1 MLIRSTNGEDYAFV
15 ERYPNVCIPV
25 NQGSATSLHHISQ
38 EGGDKLAVHE
48 IPLEIRGAKNR
59 EEIRYIRRIRGVVPE
74 LAAIELTDNEILVS
88 LYDSDR
94 TRLSESEKFL
104 AEATQAYFKRQLKFQ
119 SARDSVSLSLPSGDL
134 NRLRLLTQYAWRD
147 AQSSQLPAKNR
158 GTRRQS
164 TRLQDRDAHSLIID
178 LPKSRASLLCG
189 GDKSE
194 SGNCSSR
201 NQKFSCQLSR
211 ELDSE
216 YTWRELLRVRSEGQ
230 LNNVDHIHAGVQG
243 LSLHVTLLTS
253 GGSVAY
259 ESLFRDPSCK
269 QNKIFVTTVPND
281 HSIRSELFAN
291 AGPNTDLH
299 DTCLGRDGRTF
310 YSRSGA
316 RTSSFSDLKGIQFH
330 SGPTRFSPLDP
341 ADLRARYIIE
351 TIPSGVGLKSIEICA
366 LSGEILIQSARPVA
380 SQVINQIASD
390 LDTRVSQGTAPSA
403 LKYPAIQTPLSII
416 SRAPGLKM
424 SLSTDSSENI
434 RYLTVYGAAGDI
446 GGSSLKLGDE
456 ILVDH
461 GGWPN
466 DPERNH
472 EAWSG
477 DIDNLKVIV
486 LTHSHHDHVGNVPNL
501 VDRLSRRKSRE
512 DLQVVAHEATALSMY
527 PPLLEHSKR
536 GGSAF
541 KTTTL
546 DKAMQKLRLAPL
558 NYPVRLA
565 ENTSMTILQAGH
577 HIGSTMTLF
586 EHKERDNS
594 SRRVLYT
601 GDLRSG
607 DDYGISR
614 LYPSA
619 EQVADLDAL
628 IIEGTNGVSAIKPRE
643 ELEGEFIAE
652 VIQTIKN
659 GGTVVLPVLGAGR
672 AQEILTLL
680 RRNMRIFQDLNCPI
694 LVEGRSIFSFN
705 EVFSYISDVY
715 PELLTVHGP
724 SDQGWRA
731 LSDGT
736 FKTGI
741 DVSDLNDSSFEGPK
755 IVVVSG
761 GMGLGPAREY
771 IWAVKE
777 SPLNKVIFSCFQSP
791 DSLGAKLLERAAD
804 FTKHENYSD
813 FKAQA
818 VSRRLSGHNSGAE
831 TIRYVTHAMKPGAT
845 VVLVH
850 GAQSGLDELREKIV
864 EARRDLRVVVAQ
876 PNLKITLW

>member
-1 MLIRSTNGEDYAFV
+1 MRSTNGEDYAFV
-15 ERYPNVCIPV
+15 ERYPHLYIPV

-59 EEIRYIRRIRGVVPE
+59 DEIRYIRRIRGAVPE

-88 LYDSDR
+88 LYDSDL
-94 TRLSESEKFL
+94 TRVSEIEKILADAALRHFKRSLTFEPVRDSISPSLPAEDLNKLLLL
-104 AEATQAYFKRQLKFQ
+104 AEYT
-119 SARDSVSLSLPSGDL
+119 
-134 NRLRLLTQYAWRD
+134 WRD
-147 AQSSQLPAKNR
+147 VQSSKLPAKNR
-158 GTRRQS
+158 VTRQQS
-164 TRLQDRDAHSLIID
+164 TRPQGRDTHSLIID
-178 LPKSRASLLCG
+178 LTESRASLICG

-216 YTWRELLRVRSEGQ
+216 YTWRELLRTRPKGHLES
-230 LNNVDHIHAGVQG
+230 VDHIHAGALR
-243 LSLHVTLLTS
+243 LSLHLTLLTS
-253 GGSVAY
+253 GAPGAH
-259 ESLFRDPSCK
+259 ESLFRDLSCK
-269 QNKIFVTTVPND
+269 QNKIYVRTIPHD
-281 HSIRSELFAN
+281 HSIRRELFAN

-299 DTCLGRDGRTF
+299 DTRLSRDGKTF
-310 YSRSGA
+310 I
-316 RTSSFSDLKGIQFH
+316 SSSEASVANFLDLKGIKFY
-330 SGPTRFSPLDP
+330 SGDARFSPLNP

-351 TIPSGVGLKSIEICA
+351 KIPSGVGIKSIQACRF
-366 LSGEILIQSARPVA
+366 SGEILIQSARPIA
-380 SQVINQIASD
+380 SELIIQIARD
-390 LDTRVSQGTAPSA
+390 LDTRVSKGTTHPVA
-403 LKYPAIQTPLSII
+403 KYHAIQVPLGII
-416 SRAPGLKM
+416 SRAPGLRM
-424 SLSTDSSENI
+424 PLSTDSSENI

-446 GGSSLKLGDE
+446 GGSSLKLGQE
-456 ILVDH
+456 ILLDR

-472 EAWSG
+472 EGWIS
-477 DIDNLKVIV
+477 DNEDLKAVV
-486 LTHSHHDHVGNVPNL
+486 VTHSHHDHVGKIVNL
-501 VDRLSRRKSRE
+501 VDHLSGRQSPTN
-512 DLQVVAHEATALSMY
+512 LQVIAHEATALSMY
-527 PPLLEHSKR
+527 PPLLDHSKKK
-536 GGSAF
+536 GSDF
-541 KTTTL
+541 KTPAL
-546 DKAMQKLRLAPL
+546 NKVMEKLRLAPL
-558 NYPVRLA
+558 NYPVRLS
-565 ENTSMTILQAGH
+565 ENTSLTLLPAGH

-586 EHKERDNS
+586 EHTERNNP

-643 ELEGEFIAE
+643 ELEDEFIAE
-652 VIQTIKN
+652 VIQTVKE

-680 RRNMRIFQDLNCPI
+680 RRNIQIFQELNCPI
-694 LVEGRSIFSFN
+694 FVEGRSIFSFN

-715 PELLTVHGP
+715 PELLTVHD
-724 SDQGWRA
+724 SRDQGWRA
-731 LSDGT
+731 LSDDI

-741 DVSDLNDSSFEGPK
+741 RLSYLNHRSCEGPK
-755 IVVVSG
+755 VVVVSG
-761 GMGLGPAREY
+761 GMGFGPAEKC
-771 IWAVKE
+771 IWAVSE
-777 SPLNKVIFSCFQSP
+777 NPQNKVIFSCFQSP

-804 FTKHENYSD
+804 STKHEKYSD

-831 TIRYVTHAMKPGAT
+831 TIRYVTQAMKPQGT

-850 GAQSGLDELREKIV
+850 GALSGLEQLREKIM
-864 EARRDLRVVVAQ
+864 EAREDLKVVVAQ
-876 PNLKITLW
+876 LNTGIPLW